1 MSILALDLP
10 ARWNPY
16 RTGVEIDLLYV
27 PDCPH
32 RIKARHTVEQALAG
46 AGRTAVV
53 RERCV
58 GSVEE
63 AERLGMRGSPTI
75 LIDGR
80 DAFAGGDGFAA
91 WSCRLSVP
99 TVNELTETLMA

>member
-1 MSILALDLP
+1 M
-10 ARWNPY
+10 
-16 RTGVEIDLLYV
+16 LYV
-27 PDCPH
+27 PDCPN
-32 RIKARHTVEQALAG
+32 RILARDVLEQALA
-46 AGRTAVV
+46 RTGMTALV
-53 RERCV
+53 RERAV

-80 DAFAGGDGFAA
+80 DAFPGGDGSAA

-99 TVNELTETLMA
+99 TLNQLTEALMA

>member
-1 MSILALDLP
+1 MSILTLDLP
-10 ARWNPY
+10 ARWNLY
-16 RTGVEIDLLYV
+16 RTGVEVELLYV

-32 RIKARHTVEQALAG
+32 RILVRDVVERALAR

-58 GSVEE
+58 ASVEE

-80 DAFAGGDGFAA
+80 DAFPGGVGFAA

-99 TVNELTETLMA
+99 TVNQLTEALMA